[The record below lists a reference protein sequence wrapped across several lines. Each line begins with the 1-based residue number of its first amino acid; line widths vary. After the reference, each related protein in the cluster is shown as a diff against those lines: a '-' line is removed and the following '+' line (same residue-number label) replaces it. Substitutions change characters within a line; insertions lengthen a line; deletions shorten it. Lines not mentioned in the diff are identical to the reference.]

1 MGHTDC
7 VRALIAS
14 PEINVNHANVS
25 NNINTRPFLLVFE
38 GGGDVLIILDIITPN
53 ILMINI
59 FHPYVS

>member
-38 GGGDVLIILDIITPN
+38 GGGDVLIILDIITPK